1 MKKRLIIIITAIITV
16 LSCSAQNGLEIN
28 SLFDGTFRDN
38 PAVDETVINRSN
50 RLKQYNL
57 NIYRGITVT
66 DCPEITDKI
75 EKLVIIDGEKA
86 LEREVLYKNG
96 KLNYGF
102 YILKPVNKHNRY
114 IFYLNQHPTGGN
126 KTLLIYLE
134 GKAPKDKIAEMFR
147 YNPSK
152 KK

>member
-28 SLFDGTFRDN
+28 SLFDGALRDN

-134 GKAPKDKIAEMFR
+134 GKAPKDKIAEMFQ